1 MVYKF
6 WDCVIMICRREI
18 RMNKKWTLHVENFAK
33 IKSADVTIAPLMC
46 FVGDNN
52 SGKSYLMSV
61 LWGILTLG
69 KDIFP
74 KKPSEAKVYKQC
86 ESWLKTY
93 INTEIELSESDM
105 ELYVSWFNELLNV
118 QKKSLVRKIFNYDVE
133 IEKIKIINYKRNKP
147 IKIIWEKSGSR
158 YSATGNYIKFPETD
172 SPSRDELLRMNAYIC
187 WNLLMEGIAAPLYT
201 PIVKG
206 RRIGEPIYLPASRT
220 GFMLTY
226 SQLIEN
232 SLQISFSPE
241 LHENTSTLTL
251 PYVDFLQLITKFE
264 INEKDSKKYSEII
277 EYIEKNM
284 TRGNLSVK
292 KDMLPV
298 IKYQPEGSNEE
309 IPLYIA
315 SSIVS
320 EISPLL
326 LVLKSGINFKAMII
340 EEPEAHL
347 HPELQQKMARLI
359 INMMNLGVP
368 VWVTT
373 HSDTILQHI
382 NNMMKLRNHTRSNQL
397 QQEYGY
403 KKADLLC
410 EKDIKMYQ
418 FVEES
423 DGKTRLISLE
433 ATKYGFVVPTFNNA
447 LEKIVEEV
455 YAFQE
460 D

>member
-1 MVYKF
+1 
-6 WDCVIMICRREI
+6 
-18 RMNKKWTLHVENFAK
+18 MNKEWTLHVENLAK
-33 IKSADVTIAPLMC
+33 IQCADVTIAPLMC

-61 LWGILTLG
+61 LWGLLTLG
-69 KDIFP
+69 KDLFP
-74 KKPSEAKVYKQC
+74 KAPSDGKVYKQC
-86 ESWLKTY
+86 ESWLKNHIQVETELTEEEISMY
-93 INTEIELSESDM
+93 IE
-105 ELYVSWFNELLNV
+105 WFNELLNIH
-118 QKKSLVRKIFNYDVE
+118 KKNLVKKIFNYDVE
-133 IEKIKIINYKRNKP
+133 IDKLKITNYKRRKP
-147 IKIIWEKSGSR
+147 IKIKWEKSGSR
-158 YSATGNYIKFPETD
+158 YSVTENYIKFPETD
-172 SPSRDELLRMNAYIC
+172 SSGRDELLRMNAYIC

-206 RRIGEPIYLPASRT
+206 RRTGEPIYLPASRT
-220 GFMLTY
+220 GFMLTF

-241 LHENTSTLTL
+241 MHENTSTLTL

-264 INEKDSKKYSEII
+264 INEKDSKKYASII
-277 EYIEKNM
+277 EFMEKNM
-284 TRGNLSVK
+284 VKGNLSIK
-292 KDMLPV
+292 KEMLPV
-298 IKYQPEGSNEE
+298 IKYQPEGAGKA
-309 IPLYIA
+309 IPLFAA

-326 LVLKSGINFKAMII
+326 LLLKSGINFKAIII

-359 INMMNLGVP
+359 INLMNLGVP

-382 NNMMKLRNHTRSNQL
+382 NNMLKLKNHTKRSELMKAYDYTNKDVL
-397 QQEYGY
+397 D
-403 KKADLLC
+403 KKDV
-410 EKDIKMYQ
+410 KMYQ
-418 FVEES
+418 FMQES
-423 DGKTRLISLE
+423 NGKTRLTSLE
-433 ATKYGFVVPTFNNA
+433 ATKYGFIVPTFNYA

-460 D
+460 ENYE

>member
-1 MVYKF
+1 
-6 WDCVIMICRREI
+6 
-18 RMNKKWTLHVENFAK
+18 
-33 IKSADVTIAPLMC
+33 
-46 FVGDNN
+46 
-52 SGKSYLMSV
+52 
-61 LWGILTLG
+61 
-69 KDIFP
+69 
-74 KKPSEAKVYKQC
+74 
-86 ESWLKTY
+86 
-93 INTEIELSESDM
+93 M
-105 ELYVSWFNELLNV
+105 ELYINWFNELLNT

-133 IEKIKIINYKRNKP
+133 VEKLKITNYERTKP
-147 IKIIWEKSGSR
+147 IKIVWEKSGSR
-158 YSATGNYIKFPETD
+158 YSVTNNYIKFPEVD
-172 SPSRDELLRMNAYIC
+172 LPNRDELLRMNAYIC

-232 SLQISFSPE
+232 SLQISFSAE

-264 INEKDSKKYSEII
+264 INKKDSKKYSGII

-284 TRGNLSVK
+284 TKGNLSVK
-292 KDMLPV
+292 KDML
-298 IKYQPEGSNEE
+298 
-309 IPLYIA
+309 
-315 SSIVS
+315 SIVS

-359 INMMNLGVP
+359 INMMNLGIP
-368 VWVTT
+368 VWITT

-382 NNMMKLRNHTRSNQL
+382 NNMMKLKNHVRSNEL

-403 KKADLLC
+403 KKEDLLSR
-410 EKDIKMYQ
+410 EDIQMYQ
-418 FVEES
+418 FVTENS
-423 DGKTRLISLE
+423 GKTRLIPLE

>member
-1 MVYKF
+1 
-6 WDCVIMICRREI
+6 
-18 RMNKKWTLHVENFAK
+18 MNKRWTLHVENFAK

-74 KKPSEAKVYKQC
+74 KKPSESKIYKQC
-86 ESWLKTY
+86 ENWLKKHMNQET
-93 INTEIELSESDM
+93 ELSVHDM
-105 ELYVSWFNELLNV
+105 ELYINWFNELLNN
-118 QKKSLVRKIFNYDVE
+118 QKKALLKKIFNYDVV
-133 IEKIKIINYKRNKP
+133 IEKIKITNYKRNKP

-158 YSATGNYIKFPETD
+158 YSVTSKYIKFPEVDTLN
-172 SPSRDELLRMNAYIC
+172 REELLRMNAYIC

-206 RRIGEPIYLPASRT
+206 RRIGEPVYLPASRT

-226 SQLIEN
+226 PQLIEN

-241 LHENTSTLTL
+241 LHENTSALTL

-264 INEKDSKKYSEII
+264 INRNDSEKYLNII
-277 EYIEKNM
+277 EYIENNM
-284 TRGNLSVK
+284 TKGNLTVR
-292 KDMLPV
+292 KDMLP
-298 IKYQPEGSNEE
+298 IIEYRPEGSDRE
-309 IPLYIA
+309 IPLYVA

-326 LVLKSGINFKAMII
+326 LLLKSGINFKTLII

-359 INMMNLGVP
+359 ISMMNRGIP
-368 VWVTT
+368 VWITT

-382 NNMMKLRNHTRSNQL
+382 NNMIKLKNHARSSEL
-397 QQEYGY
+397 QQEYAY
-403 KKADLLC
+403 NKNDLLSR
-410 EKDIKMYQ
+410 DDVQMYQ
-418 FVEES
+418 FVAE
-423 DGKTRLISLE
+423 DNGKTKLISLE

>member
-1 MVYKF
+1 
-6 WDCVIMICRREI
+6 
-18 RMNKKWTLHVENFAK
+18 MNKKWTLHVENFAK
-33 IKSADVTIAPLMC
+33 IKNADVTIAPLMC

-52 SGKSYLMSV
+52 SGKSYLMSI

-86 ESWLKTY
+86 EDWLRKH
-93 INTEIELSESDM
+93 INVETELSNCDM
-105 ELYVSWFNELLNV
+105 KLYIDWFNELLNT
-118 QKKSLVRKIFNYDVE
+118 QKKSFVRKIFNYDVD
-133 IEKIKIINYKRNKP
+133 IEKLKIINYERTKP

-158 YSATGNYIKFPETD
+158 YSVTKNYIKFPELD
-172 SPSRDELLRMNAYIC
+172 SPNRDELLRMTAYIC
-187 WNLLMEGIAAPLYT
+187 WNLLMEGISAPLYT
-201 PIVKG
+201 PIIKG

-264 INEKDSKKYSEII
+264 INKKDSKKYLAII

-284 TRGNLSVK
+284 TKGNLSIK

-298 IKYQPEGSNEE
+298 IKYQPTGSDKEL
-309 IPLYIA
+309 PLYVA

-359 INMMNLGVP
+359 INMINLGIP
-368 VWVTT
+368 VWITT

-382 NNMMKLRNHTRSNQL
+382 NNMIKLKNHMRSNEL

-403 KKADLLC
+403 THADLLSK
-410 EKDIKMYQ
+410 EDIQMYQ
-418 FVEES
+418 FITEKNSE
-423 DGKTRLISLE
+423 KTKLISLK
-433 ATKYGFVVPTFNNA
+433 ATEYGFVVPTFNNA

>member
-1 MVYKF
+1 
-6 WDCVIMICRREI
+6 
-18 RMNKKWTLHVENFAK
+18 MNKRWTLHVENFAK

-74 KKPSEAKVYKQC
+74 KKPSESKIYKQC
-86 ESWLKTY
+86 ENWLKKHMNQET
-93 INTEIELSESDM
+93 ELSAHDM
-105 ELYVSWFNELLNV
+105 ELYINWFNELLNN
-118 QKKSLVRKIFNYDVE
+118 QKKALLKKIFNYDVV
-133 IEKIKIINYKRNKP
+133 IEKIKITNYKRNKP

-158 YSATGNYIKFPETD
+158 YSVTSTYIKFPEVDTLN
-172 SPSRDELLRMNAYIC
+172 REELLRMNAYIC

-206 RRIGEPIYLPASRT
+206 RRIGEPVYLPASRT

-226 SQLIEN
+226 PQLIEN

-241 LHENTSTLTL
+241 LHENTSALTL

-264 INEKDSKKYSEII
+264 INKNDSKKYLDII
-277 EYIEKNM
+277 EYIENNM
-284 TRGNLSVK
+284 TKGNLSVR
-292 KDMLPV
+292 KDMLP
-298 IKYQPEGSNEE
+298 IIEYRPEGSDRE
-309 IPLYIA
+309 IPLYVA

-326 LVLKSGINFKAMII
+326 LLLKSGINFKTLII

-359 INMMNLGVP
+359 ISMKNRGIP
-368 VWVTT
+368 VWITT

-382 NNMMKLRNHTRSNQL
+382 NNMIKLKNHARSSEL
-397 QQEYGY
+397 QQEYAY
-403 KKADLLC
+403 NKNDLLSR
-410 EKDIKMYQ
+410 DDVQMYQ
-418 FVEES
+418 FVAEDS
-423 DGKTRLISLE
+423 GKTKLISLE

>member
-1 MVYKF
+1 
-6 WDCVIMICRREI
+6 
-18 RMNKKWTLHVENFAK
+18 MNKRWTLHVENLGK
-33 IKSADVTIAPLMC
+33 IKNADVTIAPLMC

-74 KKPSEAKVYKQC
+74 KTPSDAKVYKQC
-86 ESWLKTY
+86 ENWLKSHINKDTELAEEAAELY
-93 INTEIELSESDM
+93 IN
-105 ELYVSWFNELLNV
+105 WFNELLNV
-118 QKKSLVRKIFNYDVE
+118 HKKSLVRKIFNYDVV
-133 IEKIKIINYKRNKP
+133 IDRMKVTDYKRNKSLK
-147 IKIIWEKSGSR
+147 IKWEKEGVR
-158 YSATGNYIKFPETD
+158 YSATDIYVKFPEIEAPVRED
-172 SPSRDELLRMNAYIC
+172 LLRMNAYIC
-187 WNLLMEGIAAPLYT
+187 WNLLMGGIAAPLYT

-206 RRIGEPIYLPASRT
+206 RRTGEPIYLPASRT
-220 GFMLTY
+220 GFMLTF

-232 SLQISFSPE
+232 SLQISFSSE

-264 INEKDSKKYSEII
+264 INKKDSRKYEPII
-277 EYIEKNM
+277 DYIEKNM
-284 TRGNLSVK
+284 TKGNLSVR
-292 KDMLPV
+292 KDMVPV
-298 IKYQPEGSNEE
+298 IKYRPEGTEQE
-309 IPLYIA
+309 MPLYVA

-347 HPELQQKMARLI
+347 HPELQQKIARLI
-359 INMMNLGVP
+359 INLVNLGIP
-368 VWVTT
+368 VWITT

-382 NNMMKLRNHTRSNQL
+382 NNMLKLKKHSQSLQL
-397 QQEYGY
+397 AKEYGY
-403 KKADLLC
+403 TEADLVT
-410 EKDIKMYQ
+410 ENDVQMYQ
-418 FVEES
+418 FISEK
-423 DGKTRLISLE
+423 DGKTSLISLE
-433 ATKYGFVVPTFNNA
+433 ATKYGYVVPTFNNA
-447 LEKIVEEV
+447 LKKIVDEV

>member
-1 MVYKF
+1 MDK
-6 WDCVIMICRREI
+6 R
-18 RMNKKWTLHVENFAK
+18 WTLHVENLSK

-52 SGKSYLMSV
+52 SGKSYLMSM
-61 LWGILTLG
+61 LWGILTVG
-69 KDIFP
+69 KEIFP
-74 KKPSEAKVYKQC
+74 KKPSDAKTYKRC
-86 ESWLKTY
+86 EEWLKTY
-93 INTEIELSESDM
+93 INVEKELSDEDI
-105 ELYVSWFNELLNV
+105 EIYLAWFNELLNLK
-118 QKKSLVRKIFNYDVE
+118 KKSLVRKIFNYD
-133 IEKIKIINYKRNKP
+133 IDIDKIKITNYKRKKS
-147 IKIIWEKSGSR
+147 IKIIWEESSSR
-158 YSATGNYIKFPETD
+158 YSVTKNYIKFPKIEE
-172 SPSRDELLRMNAYIC
+172 PSREELLKMNAYIC
-187 WNLLMEGIAAPLYT
+187 WNLLMEGIAEPLYT

-206 RRIGEPIYLPASRT
+206 RRMGEPIYLPASRT

-226 SQLIEN
+226 AQLIEN
-232 SLQISFSPE
+232 SLQITFSPE

-264 INEKDSKKYSEII
+264 TNKKISKKYSDIVEF
-277 EYIEKNM
+277 IEKNM
-284 TRGNLSVK
+284 TKGNLLVK
-292 KDMLPV
+292 KEMLPV
-298 IKYQPEGSNEE
+298 IKYLPEGSDTE
-309 IPLYIA
+309 IPLYVA

-347 HPELQQKMARLI
+347 HPELQQKMARVI
-359 INMMNLGVP
+359 IKMMNCGVP

-382 NNMMKLRNHTRSNQL
+382 NNMLKLNNHKRSEEL

-403 KKADLLC
+403 EKTDLVS
-410 EKDIKMYQ
+410 EKNIEMYQ
-418 FVEES
+418 FVTEN
-423 DGKTRLISLE
+423 DGKTRLQSLK
-433 ATKYGFVVPTFNNA
+433 ATKYGYVVPTFNNA
-447 LEKIVEEV
+447 LEKIVSEV

>member
-1 MVYKF
+1 
-6 WDCVIMICRREI
+6 
-18 RMNKKWTLHVENFAK
+18 
-33 IKSADVTIAPLMC
+33 
-46 FVGDNN
+46 
-52 SGKSYLMSV
+52 MSI

-86 ESWLKTY
+86 ENWLKDR
-93 INTEIELSESDM
+93 INIDIELSGTDM
-105 ELYVSWFNELLNV
+105 QLYVDWFNELLNF
-118 QKKSLVRKIFNYDVE
+118 QKKTLVKRIFNYDVE
-133 IEKIKIINYKRNKP
+133 IEKLKITDYERNKP
-147 IKIIWEKSGSR
+147 IKIIWEKAGSR
-158 YSATGNYIKFPETD
+158 YSVTNNYIKFPEVD
-172 SPSRDELLRMNAYIC
+172 SPSRDELFRMNAYIC

-226 SQLIEN
+226 AQLIEN
-232 SLQISFSPE
+232 SLQISFSQD

-264 INEKDSKKYSEII
+264 INKKDSKKYTEII

-284 TRGNLSVK
+284 TKGNLSIK

-298 IKYQPEGSNEE
+298 IKYQPEGSDKE
-309 IPLYIA
+309 IPLYVA

-359 INMMNLGVP
+359 INMVNLGIP
-368 VWVTT
+368 VWITT

-382 NNMMKLRNHTRSNQL
+382 NNMMKLKNHERSVEL

-403 KKADLLC
+403 KKTDLLGK
-410 EKDIKMYQ
+410 EDIQMYQ
-418 FVEES
+418 FVTENS
-423 DGKTRLISLE
+423 RKTRLISLE
-433 ATKYGFVVPTFNNA
+433 ATKYGFVVPTFNDA
-447 LEKIVEEV
+447 LEKIVDEV